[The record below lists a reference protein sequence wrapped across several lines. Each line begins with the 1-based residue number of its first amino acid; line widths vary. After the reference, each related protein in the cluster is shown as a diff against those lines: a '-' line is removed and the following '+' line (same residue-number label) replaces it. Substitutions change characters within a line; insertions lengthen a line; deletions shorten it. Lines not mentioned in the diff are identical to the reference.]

1 MPTLEAASIGS
12 SLRLAEVL
20 GALSLAT
27 DLANGQAPEQCLRA
41 ALVSTRLAADGD
53 APLRED
59 IYWCAVLRYLGCNGF
74 AVEEAVFASGD
85 DIGLRASFV
94 RTDLGRP
101 SQFVGAV
108 LRDVG
113 RGAPL
118 LQRAQGVAR
127 MLSSPQAPLQHARAQ
142 CDAGMQLA
150 RKLGMSDGVVQA
162 LGQADERFDG
172 RGFPARL
179 AGDALV
185 SAIRHVELARVAVVF
200 HALGGITSARA
211 EVQRPAGGHLDPDL
225 ARRFDADAAALLA
238 GLDRTS
244 VWDEF
249 LAAEPQ
255 RREVAA
261 DALEPLFEAF
271 ALFADMKSA
280 YGHGHSTGVAA
291 LARAAAQAQGLPAA
305 EATTLAHAALLH
317 DLGRV
322 CVPTGLWDNPGTL
335 SAAEWGKRVR
345 LHAYF
350 TDRVLRQSPALSALA
365 EIAGRAHEKLD
376 GAGYPRGDRAPALGR
391 AMRLLAAADV
401 YHACTETRAHRP
413 AHAPDAAA
421 RELAPKSRLA
431 GCATTPPT
439 RCRPR
444 PDTYGRARR
453 APATR

>member
-1 MPTLEAASIGS
+1 M
-12 SLRLAEVL
+12 
-20 GALSLAT
+20 
-27 DLANGQAPEQCLRA
+27 
-41 ALVSTRLAADGD
+41 
-53 APLRED
+53 
-59 IYWCAVLRYLGCNGF
+59 
-74 AVEEAVFASGD
+74 
-85 DIGLRASFV
+85 
-94 RTDLGRP
+94 
-101 SQFVGAV
+101 
-108 LRDVG
+108 
-113 RGAPL
+113 
-118 LQRAQGVAR
+118 
-127 MLSSPQAPLQHARAQ
+127 
-142 CDAGMQLA
+142 
-150 RKLGMSDGVVQA
+150 
-162 LGQADERFDG
+162 
-172 RGFPARL
+172 
-179 AGDALV
+179 
-185 SAIRHVELARVAVVF
+185 F
-200 HALGGITSARA
+200 HALGGITAARA
-211 EVQRPAGGHLDPDL
+211 EVQRRAGGHLDPDL

-335 SAAEWGKRVR
+335 SAAEWERVR

-413 AHAPDAAA
+413 AHAPDAAV
-421 RELAPKSRLA
+421 RELRAEVAAGRLCHDAADAVLAAAGHVRPLTPRASDALTERECEVIRLLASGHTNKQIGKTLGISPRTVQHHRLHIYDKIGVQSRAGAALYAAEHGLA
-431 GCATTPPT
+431 H
-439 RCRPR
+439 
-444 PDTYGRARR
+444 
-453 APATR
+453 